1 MKITL
6 DRAQQLVMIP
16 LIGSTFLLITIF
28 ISGVSVASTCLNG
41 SCHTDIS
48 TKKYLHGPVAAEKAG
63 AKGCVACHAPKGQG
77 CAPGKKGSFK
87 PLAKP
92 IEMCQVCHSMGTGTQ
107 HSNQKIDCLK
117 CHDPHGSDKNQEL
130 SR

>member
-1 MKITL
+1 MKRKL
-6 DRAQQLVMIP
+6 DGAHRLMINYLV
-16 LIGSTFLLITIF
+16 GSTIFLIAICM
-28 ISGVSVASTCLNG
+28 SGESVASTCLSGN
-41 SCHTDIS
+41 CHTDIS
-48 TKKYLHGPVAAEKAG
+48 AKKYLHGPVAAEKAG
-63 AKGCVACHAPKGQG
+63 AKGCVACHVPTGKG
-77 CAPGKKGSFK
+77 CAKGKKGTFK

-130 SR
+130 TR